1 MTIAGDKSGPGRRIV
16 IYASAAGIFS
26 CLAFWKASDILAFLM
41 VHPVDHLVFFSPAE
55 AFIGHLKIALFTGLV
70 LAVPAAL
77 FRLRKPL
84 FAAMSMAAGF
94 FAAGAAFS
102 FYVLLS
108 PALKFLINFGGPEV
122 MPVISI
128 SGYLS
133 FVISLLVIS
142 GAALAIPAAFFSLS
156 RSGMMKPEFLNGK
169 RKHAIL
175 IILILSAAL
184 NPTADVLTLAVTAAP
199 LAAIY
204 EISILICRLTNGKE
218 RQ

>member
-1 MTIAGDKSGPGRRIV
+1 MTIAGDKSGPGRRII
-16 IYASAAGIFS
+16 IYASAAGILS
-26 CLAFWKASDILAFLM
+26 CLAFWKAGDILAFLM

-55 AFIGHLKIALFTGLV
+55 AFIGHLRIALFTGLV

-77 FRLRKPL
+77 FRLGKPL
-84 FAAMSMAAGF
+84 FAAIALSAGL
-94 FAAGAAFS
+94 FAAGAVFS
-102 FYVLLS
+102 FYVVLP

-133 FVISLLVIS
+133 FVISLLVVS
-142 GAALAIPAAFFSLS
+142 GTALAIPAAFFSLS
-156 RSGMMKPEFLNGK
+156 RSGVIKPGFLSGK
-169 RKHAIL
+169 RKNAIL

-184 NPTADVLTLAVTAAP
+184 NPTADVLTLAVTAIP

-204 EISILICRLTNGKE
+204 GISILICRLTNGKE
-218 RQ
+218 C